1 MEATMKKNIIK
12 IITITVLLF
21 AFNASVSAQCTDYV
35 KIKGRNFYIEDTE
48 YYPVGVNYLVDVV
61 ADSVT
66 HDLYIA
72 PHHCYGTSNNY
83 ESFNA
88 TSSLQEIRE
97 DFYRIKNEMGMNSIR
112 LFGLG
117 PLRNPSSN
125 GFYFKANINL
135 LSLHEDSVDTVS
147 FSPPYSANPA
157 VNSICAQYFVFIDS
171 ILAIAAEPDIGIR
184 VILLAGGGGIFSSSG
199 REDYA
204 DYLAVFAANFANDTT
219 LFAYDVS
226 NEPGGTGNDGGYV
239 TYKEDVCSATLLWY
253 DSIKTYAPCQLVTF
267 GDRYAEDVMKFD
279 PDVMHLDFISFH
291 PYPVVTDPTD
301 SAEVTLGIDRVLSQ
315 IFWYANNVSLPWMLG
330 EIGFSAKDGTLSPTS
345 HVDGSYNDQGN
356 FAALTLAKARSCGA
370 AGYTWWQYQ
379 NVNWG
384 TEPID
389 ILNNN
394 LGLIDY
400 NDSLKNPAVNAF
412 LAFDTNYVQ
421 TSCTQPDYYYNPYNH
436 PENLSQT
443 ITGTISDQDN
453 ALVNGA
459 YLLGWTE
466 LGWLYDTTVT
476 PHVYIYQS
484 DVHYT
489 FSKEDGTFD
498 LIPYGDTLPA
508 INNPYPEPS
517 YPAGTGDI
525 VDIKISA
532 LGAESI
538 EYGWNIQN
546 PIPLNDIILCTL
558 KRINPDVLES
568 NQTVS
573 FGHSEIYQAKHIL
586 TTSDIEINFGATA
599 EFKATKEVH
608 ITPDFI
614 AHYGSE
620 VHIYCAPVFF
630 DCDSFSLFQVKQRLT
645 NPYVTQAL
653 EKETAKS
660 IEVNFKNH
668 ILNSITVSPNP
679 STGNFLVELN
689 SNDGNLLIKTISVYD
704 ITGRKVMAV
713 EIDVKS
719 YILNLTTLP
728 KGIYFLHATDANIQY
743 NKKIIIN

>member
-1 MEATMKKNIIK
+1 MKKYIVK
-12 IITITVLLF
+12 ISTYTVILF
-21 AFNASVSAQCTDYV
+21 AFIASVSAQCTDYV

-97 DFYRIKNEMGMNSIR
+97 DFYRIKHEMKMNSIR

-117 PLRNPSSN
+117 PLRNPSSD

-135 LSLHEDSVDTVS
+135 FSLHPDSVDSVS
-147 FSPPYSANPA
+147 FSPTYSADPA
-157 VNSICAQYFVFIDS
+157 VNPICAQYFVFIDS

-204 DYLAVFAANFANDTT
+204 DYLAVLAANFANDTT

-267 GDRYAEDVMKFD
+267 GDRYAEDVLKFD

-315 IFWYANNVSLPWMLG
+315 IYWYANNVSLPWMLG
-330 EIGFSAKDGTLSPTS
+330 EIGFSAKDGTLTPTS

-384 TEPID
+384 SESID

-394 LGLIDY
+394 LGLIDDY
-400 NDSLKNPAVNAF
+400 DNLKTPAVDAF
-412 LAFDTNYVQ
+412 RAFDTNYVQ
-421 TSCTQPDYYYNPYNH
+421 ATCTQPDYYYNPYNH

-443 ITGTISDQDN
+443 ITGTISDYDN
-453 ALVNGA
+453 ILVKGA
-459 YLLGWTE
+459 YIIGVTDLGWGNFG
-466 LGWLYDTTVT
+466 LPNQKYYCDF
-476 PHVYIYQS
+476 
-484 DVHYT
+484 HYT
-489 FSKEDGTFD
+489 FSEEDGTFD
-498 LIPYGDTLPA
+498 LIPYASFLYE
-508 INNPYPEPS
+508 N
-517 YPAGTGDI
+517 GTGDI
-525 VDIKISA
+525 VDIKLSA

-538 EYGWNIQN
+538 EYGWNDGD
-546 PIPLNDIILCTL
+546 PIPLNDTILCAL

-568 NQTVS
+568 NQVVG

-608 ITPDFI
+608 ITADFN

-620 VHIYCAPVFF
+620 VHIYCAPIFF
-630 DCDSFSLFQVKQRLT
+630 DCDSFSLFQVKQLLV
-645 NPYVTQAL
+645 NPYVTQTL
-653 EKETAKS
+653 ETETAKS
-660 IEVNFKNH
+660 IEVNFKKN
-668 ILNSITVSPNP
+668 ILNSIIVSPNP
-679 STGNFLVELN
+679 SNGLFLVQLN
-689 SNDGNLLIKTISVYD
+689 TDDRNSSLKTIRVFD
-704 ITGRKVMAV
+704 ITGRKVKSV

-719 YILNLTTLP
+719 YMLDLSTLP
-728 KGIYFLHATDANIQY
+728 KGIYFLQATDANKQY
-743 NKKIIIN
+743 NQKIIIN